1 MIRKDG
7 ISYFQIKTVPLYG
20 QFITTALL
28 LVFIILPAGCAGPST
43 TLSGLPAGIPDVAIL
58 APHQDRLQV
67 PEQTG
72 PSLENS
78 LRSQQK
84 TTPTPAHAGDH
95 TDRGAAANA
104 PVIRGQQPDGTA
116 REPAVNPNVVLAQ
129 AEQPSTPNRDGL
141 ELRDRMSDDSV
152 DKVIPL
158 WDPHAPLNVVPFD
171 IHVEEARTG
180 RLYFGGGYNSDLGVT
195 GNIMIDER
203 NFDYRRLPRSVDD
216 LIGGDAFRGGGQGF
230 RLELVPGEVF
240 QRYTMMFTE
249 PYWRGTNM
257 SMNVNAFYLDR
268 RYLDWDEQRT
278 GGRISWGYRLTHDLS
293 VSAALRA
300 ENIEVLRPRIRGV
313 EDLESALGDTDL
325 FSGRLILSHDTR
337 DVPFLPTEGH
347 FFEMS
352 YEQVFGSYDYPRG
365 EVDFRKYFLMKERA
379 DGSGRHT
386 LSYGLR
392 LGITG
397 SQTPIFEN
405 YFAGGFSTMRG
416 FDFRGAAPKD
426 QGVVVGGELRFL
438 GSVEY
443 MVPLTADDMLRG
455 VFFTDFGTVEE
466 QLSIHSEDFRA
477 VVGFGLRVSVPMMG
491 PAPLA
496 LDLAFPLAREDTDD
510 IRNFSFFFG
519 FGRL

>member
-1 MIRKDG
+1 M
-7 ISYFQIKTVPLYG
+7 QV
-20 QFITTALL
+20 ALAGL
-28 LVFIILPAGCAGPST
+28 LAGCAGPTASRAPLYLT
-43 TLSGLPAGIPDVAIL
+43 ASPRQEQPAAADLVK
-58 APHQDRLQV
+58 
-67 PEQTG
+67 PEQN
-72 PSLENS
+72 PSI
-78 LRSQQK
+78 
-84 TTPTPAHAGDH
+84 T
-95 TDRGAAANA
+95 
-104 PVIRGQQPDGTA
+104 IRGQQPDGTA
-116 REPAVNPNVVLAQ
+116 TEPAPNPNIVLAQ
-129 AEQPSTPNRDGL
+129 AAEETNPNQDGL
-141 ELRDRMSDDSV
+141 ELRDRTSDDSN

-158 WDPHAPLNVVPFD
+158 WDSHAPLNVVPFD

-195 GNIMIDER
+195 GNVMIDER
-203 NFDYRRLPRSVDD
+203 NFDYRRLPSSLDD
-216 LIGGDAFRGGGQGF
+216 LIGGRAFRGGGQGF
-230 RLELVPGEVF
+230 RMELVPGEVF
-240 QRYTMMFTE
+240 QRYTMMFSD

-257 SMNVNAFYLDR
+257 SMNLSGFYLDR
-268 RYLDWDEQRT
+268 RYIDWDEQRT
-278 GGRISWGYRLTHDLS
+278 GGRMSWGYRLTHDLS
-293 VSAALRA
+293 VSAAIRA
-300 ENIEVLRPRIRGV
+300 ESVNIFRPRVQGV
-313 EDLESALGDTDL
+313 PELEAALGDNDL
-325 FSGRLILSHDTR
+325 YSGRLILSHDTR

-347 FFEMS
+347 FFELS
-352 YEQVFGSYDYPRG
+352 YEQVFGTYDYPRG
-365 EVDFRKYFLMKERA
+365 EVDFRKYYLMKERA

-392 LGITG
+392 LGVTG

-416 FDFRGAAPKD
+416 FDFRGASPKN
-426 QGVVVGGELRFL
+426 QGVIVGGELRFL

-466 QLSIHSEDFRA
+466 QLSIHSEDFRV
-477 VVGFGLRVSVPMMG
+477 VVGFGLRVSIPMMG

>member
-1 MIRKDG
+1 MIRKNG
-7 ISYFQIKTVPLYG
+7 ISYFRMKTVPLCG
-20 QFITTALL
+20 QFLTTALL
-28 LVFIILPAGCAGPST
+28 LVFIILPAGCAGPSS

-78 LRSQQK
+78 LKSQQK

-141 ELRDRMSDDSV
+141 ELRDRMSDDSI

-195 GNIMIDER
+195 GNVMIDER

-347 FFEMS
+347 FFELS

-416 FDFRGAAPKD
+416 FDFRGASPKD